1 MDRKRILRRV
11 AVACGAV
18 LLVCTA
24 VSTYVYDALLP
35 RIEVYDF
42 LVRDTPD
49 PNDYGAEW
57 WVPESCIQSRD
68 ENGQVTIFRV
78 RSRDG
83 IFGIE
88 YFVEA
93 IDGEIIREGEGEVE
107 LDAPA
112 MDIVEKLVL
121 TTDKPLRSGTV
132 VSILN
137 LEVWQE

>member
-137 LEVWQE
+137 PEVWQE

>member
-1 MDRKRILRRV
+1 MDRKRILRWV

-93 IDGEIIREGEGEVE
+93 IDGEIIRECEGEVE

-137 LEVWQE
+137 PEVWQE

>member
-1 MDRKRILRRV
+1 MDRKKILRRV

-93 IDGEIIREGEGEVE
+93 IDGETSREGEGEVE

-137 LEVWQE
+137 PEVWQE

>member
-1 MDRKRILRRV
+1 MDRKKILRRV
-11 AVACGAV
+11 TVACGVV

-49 PNDYGAEW
+49 PNDYGFEW
-57 WVPESCIQSRD
+57 WVPESCIQSRG

-93 IDGEIIREGEGEVE
+93 IDGEILREGEGEVE

-112 MDIVEKLVL
+112 MDIEEKLVL

-137 LEVWQE
+137 PEVWQK

>member
-1 MDRKRILRRV
+1 MDRKKILRRV

-93 IDGEIIREGEGEVE
+93 IDGEIIREGEGEME

-137 LEVWQE
+137 PEVWQE